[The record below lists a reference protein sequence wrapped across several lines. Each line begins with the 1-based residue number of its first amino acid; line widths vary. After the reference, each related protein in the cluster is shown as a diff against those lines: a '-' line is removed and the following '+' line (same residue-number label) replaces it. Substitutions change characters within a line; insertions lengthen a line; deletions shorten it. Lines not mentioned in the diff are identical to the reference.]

1 MGNLISS
8 FMILKRSWATI
19 LGFEND
25 ENRRRQSKNK
35 IKNRKK
41 QQNITK
47 TVKEEATTPASYR
60 YPTMTKTLGDF
71 KLHVRGGEFTKSQII
86 VIQGLKKTG
95 KTTFLRML
103 VCIYSF
109 LVVSNCLF
117 LRIIM
122 HLHHTFVFLMI
133 RLVICAPML

>member
-1 MGNLISS
+1 
-8 FMILKRSWATI
+8 MILKRSWATI

-35 IKNRKK
+35 RKNRKK

-95 KTTFLRML
+95 KTTFLRMYIFFFSRFKL
-103 VCIYSF
+103 SISSY
-109 LVVSNCLF
+109 NY
-117 LRIIM
+117 
-122 HLHHTFVFLMI
+122 
-133 RLVICAPML
+133 APT